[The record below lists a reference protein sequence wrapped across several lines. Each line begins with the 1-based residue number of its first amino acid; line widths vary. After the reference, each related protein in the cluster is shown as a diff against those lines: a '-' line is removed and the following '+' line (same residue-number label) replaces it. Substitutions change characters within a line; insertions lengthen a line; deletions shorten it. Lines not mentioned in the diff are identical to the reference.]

1 MSANE
6 KGAVP
11 PAAGGVPKHRACDEC
26 RSRKLA
32 CTKEPEGC
40 SRCRREGIAC
50 HYSPQKPMGRP
61 RKRRQVEAA
70 AEEGAEDDDVNAPAE
85 DVVVRRAALGPDHA
99 SAAGRGDGAG
109 NNPDYAAGSIGAGAM
124 NGDDDDGGGGG
135 GFTMP
140 MTMPMAMP
148 ALWMQ
153 EDVSS
158 SAFYAAS
165 DPSLAFLQQTP
176 GSNYDFLDVLPQ
188 DYGSSAQPRFDQQ
201 HQQQQ
206 QQQPSVQNLDPE
218 IHLPND
224 GGAVG
229 QGGNDPYYA
238 AEGSSGL
245 SLLDGLDFSI
255 DEPDPTAVDLSREL
269 SSAVWTSWSKENNNL
284 PPPPPPPV
292 EEFVESSSHSD
303 TSNSANSPEGLP
315 LPLPLS
321 LSTPSLSPPPPSS
334 LSNSSSRTPSD
345 PVPVPVANC
354 GCLSSLYLALDS
366 LSRLPPDVLGAMRV
380 ARQATKIAH
389 DVIKCR
395 VCSSPDGEEDGDCA
409 KPPPIQALQNTMC
422 LAALVPSAC
431 NAYATILGMIDRE
444 ADAAAAAARRNDDDA
459 NDDANRNGT
468 IWFSFRDVGGLWHA
482 VGENHGH
489 CPRVR
494 SYNDRFLEP
503 PQWRAVMRA
512 ILRLDVDGLGGPCGG
527 AHAPGYSHHGLRDV
541 VRLLDERNDR
551 RHRRMDE
558 LSRRGGLAHARNAL
572 FPGPYRPVPYGQR
585 NCVQILEAARMAL
598 DSLVIS

>member
-1 MSANE
+1 
-6 KGAVP
+6 
-11 PAAGGVPKHRACDEC
+11 
-26 RSRKLA
+26 
-32 CTKEPEGC
+32 
-40 SRCRREGIAC
+40 
-50 HYSPQKPMGRP
+50 MGRP

-70 AEEGAEDDDVNAPAE
+70 AAEGAEDDDGVNAPAE
-85 DVVVRRAALGPDHA
+85 DVVVRRAALGSGDA
-99 SAAGRGDGAG
+99 SAAGWGDGAG
-109 NNPDYAAGSIGAGAM
+109 KTPDYAAGSIGAGAL
-124 NGDDDDGGGGG
+124 NGDDGGGG
-135 GFTMP
+135 FAMP
-140 MTMPMAMP
+140 MAMPMAMP

-158 SAFYAAS
+158 SAFYAP

-176 GSNYDFLDVLPQ
+176 GLNYDFLDVLPQ
-188 DYGSSAQPRFDQQ
+188 DYGSSAQPPFDQQ
-201 HQQQQ
+201 HQHHHHHQQA
-206 QQQPSVQNLDPE
+206 SVQNPDPE
-218 IHLPND
+218 IHLPSD
-224 GGAVG
+224 GGAAG

-238 AEGSSGL
+238 AEGGSGL

-255 DEPDPTAVDLSREL
+255 DGPDPTAVDLSKEL
-269 SSAVWTSWSKENNNL
+269 SSAIWTSWSKENNDF
-284 PPPPPPPV
+284 PPPPPV

-303 TSNSANSPEGLP
+303 TSNSAHSPEGLP

-395 VCSSPDGEEDGDCA
+395 VCSGPDGEEDGDCA

-444 ADAAAAAARRNDDDA
+444 ADAAAARRKDDD
-459 NDDANRNGT
+459 NDGENGNDT

-482 VGENHGH
+482 VGENHAH

-503 PQWRAVMRA
+503 TQWRAVMRA
-512 ILRLDVDGLGGPCGG
+512 ILRLDVDGLGAPCGG

-558 LSRRGGLAHARNAL
+558 ISRRGGLAHARNAL
-572 FPGPYRPVPYGQR
+572 FPGPYRPVPYRQR

-598 DSLVIS
+598 DNLVIS